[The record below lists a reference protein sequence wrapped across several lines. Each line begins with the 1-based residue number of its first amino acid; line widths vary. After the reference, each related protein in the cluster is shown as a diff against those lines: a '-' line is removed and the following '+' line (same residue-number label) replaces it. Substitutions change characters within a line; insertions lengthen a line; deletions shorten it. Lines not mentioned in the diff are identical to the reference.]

1 LDAHSA
7 SPARLEPV
15 GARRWRLPPAPRWL
29 APALAVA
36 LGYYLAARLG
46 FLFTLQPHPISI
58 LWAPNA
64 LLGAALMLAPARTWW
79 WLIAAAF
86 PAHLAAE
93 LQSGVPTAMVLG
105 WFISNCSEALLVAG
119 AVRLFVPGP
128 VRLDSLRTVA
138 IFVLAAVVAPLLSS
152 FLDAALV
159 RLVGWSEVAYLDL
172 VAARFWSNVLAELV
186 VATLILGWAAVGLA
200 RLREAPGARHLEATI
215 VFTGLLAVCLLVFDL
230 SYYDTHVSPAALY
243 APLPFLL
250 WAAARLGPAGAAS
263 AMAVMTLTTIWGA
276 AHGIGPFTGRSPQD
290 TAREMQL
297 FLIAA
302 AVPLLLLAAALEERL
317 RMEREASEQRRQ
329 LTHLSRVAM
338 LSDLSGGI
346 AHELNQPLTAILSNA
361 QAAQA
366 FLANKTADPEML
378 SEILHDIILADRRA
392 GDVIDRLRALFKRGE
407 TSFERL
413 DPNRLVTDVLSLAQ
427 GDLATRHIEVVL
439 KLAARPPEVR
449 GDRVQ
454 LQQVLL
460 NLIVNAAEAM
470 SSPAPMARVLSIST
484 LATAGGVHFRV
495 VDRGAGFKAAPEV
508 IFQPF
513 YTTKPQGLGLGLS
526 ISKSIVIAHG
536 GRLTASNRRT
546 GGGAAFLITLPS
558 LPPKG

>member
-1 LDAHSA
+1 M
-7 SPARLEPV
+7 
-15 GARRWRLPPAPRWL
+15 

-36 LGYYLAARLG
+36 VGYYLAARLG
-46 FLFTLQPHPISI
+46 FIFTLQPYPISI

-64 LLGAALMLAPARTWW
+64 LLAAALMLAPVRSWW
-79 WLIAAAF
+79 WLVAATF

-93 LQSGVPTAMVLG
+93 LQSGVPSAMVLG
-105 WFISNCSEALLVAG
+105 WYASNCSEALIAAGLVRA
-119 AVRLFVPGP
+119 FVPGP
-128 VRLDSLRTVA
+128 VRLDTLRSVA
-138 IFVLAAVVAPLLSS
+138 IFCLAAVVAPLLSS

-159 RLVGWSEVAYLDL
+159 HAIGLSEVAYLDL
-172 VAARFWSNVLAELV
+172 VATRFWSNVLAELV
-186 VATLILGWAAVGLA
+186 VGTLILAWAAVGLA
-200 RLREAPGARHLEATI
+200 RLRAAPGIRHVEATI
-215 VFTGLLAVCLLVFDL
+215 VFAGLTVVCLLVFDL
-230 SYYDTHVSPAALY
+230 SYYGGHISPAALY
-243 APLPFLL
+243 GPLPFLL
-250 WAAARLGPAGAAS
+250 WAAARLGPAGVAS
-263 AMAVMTLTTIWGA
+263 AMALMTLTTIWGA
-276 AHGIGPFTGRSPQD
+276 AQGIGPFSGRTPQD

-317 RMEREASEQRRQ
+317 RVEREALEQRRQ

-366 FLANKTADPEML
+366 FLANKTAEPEML

-413 DPNRLVTDVLSLAQ
+413 DANRLVSDVLSLAQ
-427 GDLATRHIEVVL
+427 GDLATRSIEVVL
-439 KLAARPPEVR
+439 KLAPRLPEVR

-470 SSPAPMARVLSIST
+470 TSSQRRDRVLSLSSV
-484 LATAGGVHFRV
+484 ATSSGVHFCV
-495 VDRGAGFKAAPEV
+495 VDRGPGFKVAPEV

-526 ISKSIVIAHG
+526 ISRSIVTAHG
-536 GRLTASNRRT
+536 GGLRATNRRT
-546 GGGAAFLITLPS
+546 GGTSFVVTLPS
-558 LPPKG
+558 LPAAT